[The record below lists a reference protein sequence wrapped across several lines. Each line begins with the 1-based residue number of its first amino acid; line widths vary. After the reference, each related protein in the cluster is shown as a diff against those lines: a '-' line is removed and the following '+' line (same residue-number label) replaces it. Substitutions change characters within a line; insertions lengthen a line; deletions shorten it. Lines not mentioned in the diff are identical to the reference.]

1 MIPAPRRCYTAAPSE
16 VAPQGLTGWV
26 LHGCSMRDAFVLVVD
41 DNPETLNLFARG
53 LEAEGFQVRRASS
66 VLRALEALHDGTPRP
81 AVIVTDLMMPGTS
94 GWDFVK
100 HLRAEP
106 ALLALPIIVITG
118 AEPGESEQLADV
130 VLQKPVDPIRLAE
143 TVRALIPA

>member
-1 MIPAPRRCYTAAPSE
+1 
-16 VAPQGLTGWV
+16 
-26 LHGCSMRDAFVLVVD
+26 MRDAFVLVVD

-53 LEAEGFQVRRASS
+53 LEAEGFQVRTASS

-81 AVIVTDLMMPGTS
+81 SIIVTDLMMPRTS

-106 ALLALPIIVITG
+106 TLQSIPIVVITG
-118 AEPGESEQLADV
+118 AEPGDSEPLADV
-130 VLQKPVDPIRLAE
+130 VLQKPVDTFQLADA
-143 TVRALIPA
+143 VRALIPA